1 MFVKTRKHKIQ
12 KIRKCA
18 KRTKSERSSLIFKI
32 SETIKLIKESRG
44 DTYDQLVEK
53 AKKDFNIEEN
63 ERWIQTRLRQLL
75 IEENVEFQLL
85 QISKSVKKEKMKITS
100 RNKTLI
106 DVEETMQTDNENG
119 SLRSVL
125 KCKPGKK
132 SAKLSLKKVLF
143 SDIIDIKYFKG

>member
-1 MFVKTRKHKIQ
+1 M
-12 KIRKCA
+12 
-18 KRTKSERSSLIFKI
+18 
-32 SETIKLIKESRG
+32 IKESRG

-75 IEENVEFQLL
+75 IEGNVEFQLL
-85 QISKSVKKEKMKITS
+85 QISKSVKKEKMSITS
-100 RNKTLI
+100 RNKNFV
-106 DVEETMQTDNENG
+106 DVEETMQTDNENE
-119 SLRSVL
+119 SLISIL

-143 SDIIDIKYFKG
+143 SNIIDIKYF